1 MDPKVRNVP
10 QIGINYHGTK
20 KSLKGCANDAL
31 NIKDVLTGK
40 IVLSPYTPNEPADKW
55 VEYMGFKSGDID
67 VLIDYFPFEA
77 PTRKR
82 ILQALKDLVD
92 GAEPGDSLFLHCKAN
107 LGYLLWLHGTV

>member
-40 IVLSPYTPNEPADKW
+40 IVLSLYTSDDPTDGRP
-55 VEYMGFKSGDID
+55 EYMGFKSGDID

-107 LGYLLWLHGTV
+107 LEYLLWLHGTV